1 MSARILRCPAV
12 RCPAPA
18 RAVVHAPATGV
29 RPGGRPGRR
38 PSGGDALPRL
48 GVLLSGA
55 VLFTVSGLLA
65 ASGAVHRGPGE
76 WLGPRGWAGVGL
88 GYLVLWPVL
97 YAAQGPGG
105 GRPALPFAAV
115 CAGGAA
121 CVLLGAGLGLGLTGS

>member
-1 MSARILRCPAV
+1 MTLS
-12 RCPAPA
+12 
-18 RAVVHAPATGV
+18 
-29 RPGGRPGRR
+29 
-38 PSGGDALPRL
+38 PRL